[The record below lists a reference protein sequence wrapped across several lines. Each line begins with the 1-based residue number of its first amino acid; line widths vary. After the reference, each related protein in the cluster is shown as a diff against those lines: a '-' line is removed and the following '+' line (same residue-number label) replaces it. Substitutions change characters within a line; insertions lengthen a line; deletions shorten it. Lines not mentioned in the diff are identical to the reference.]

1 MFLAQGMQ
9 RNPDSGILEIF
20 ACGIRNPGLWNPESK
35 TPSFYTPL
43 KHKCHTHQWEKF
55 CHEIRNDTGQS
66 EIALL
71 ALGRI
76 SLAEQRAKNKAKVV
90 FKNIHGLHQKHYQ
103 KYLQKPKQSIVIVT
117 LETQLKRLPFPYVYT
132 QKRNG
137 AKIWNDLPA
146 EMRSSETL
154 ASFKAKIKS
163 RRP

>member
-20 ACGIRNPGLWNPESK
+20 ACGIRNPGLWSPESK

-43 KHKCHTHQWEKF
+43 KHKCHTHQWEK
-55 CHEIRNDTGQS
+55 CLPWNPKRHWS
-66 EIALL
+66 IALL

-76 SLAEQRAKNKAKVV
+76 SLAEQRAKNKAKAV
-90 FKNIHGLHQKHYQ
+90 FKNIHGLHQPDYQ

-137 AKIWNDLPA
+137 AKIWNDLPE

-163 RRP
+163 HRP